1 MPKLNLVRNVVSGNE
16 LQGSIQKG
24 IDTIYSVALAAYGA
38 NSGNVMIEHRYGEPV
53 LSHDGIT
60 NVDNLVV
67 ENPVEN
73 SAISVVRQA
82 SEKTNRAAG
91 DATTLT
97 ILLTKIAYDH
107 WNSQGLSP
115 RETQRQMAETVKTVV
130 DKIQK
135 EKLACSDQLL
145 RQVSKISA
153 GDTAIGELVADA
165 VAEVGKNGS
174 VTVVESTDS
183 IVSSSIINGFSFKKG
198 IRVPALADNLNTL
211 KTQFEN
217 PAVIVMPKLISKNEE
232 ILPILDRC
240 LQAERRPI
248 VLIADVSGQALD
260 SIVANKLNGAL
271 NIAVIEPLAAGRDA
285 FLSDIAAYA
294 STKQFAGQPSE
305 FNPAEHIGTVESV
318 SVSLTE
324 TTLTGCIN
332 PEALASYVSSIDDT
346 ERRERLQ
353 GKTARISV
361 GAPTQAERQET
372 KLRIEDAVCAAK
384 TAYEHGV
391 LPGGG
396 VFLRN
401 TDIDYLKTP
410 FELLTGKDAADLN
423 GTMGV
428 DIETNETVDVIEH
441 GIVDSAKAIEEA
453 VVNSHSVAAQ
463 LIAVKVALPFA
474 KDAE

>member
-1 MPKLNLVRNVVSGNE
+1 MPKLNLMRNVISGDE
-16 LQGSIQKG
+16 LKSSIQKG
-24 IDTIYSVALAAYGA
+24 IDTIYEVALAAYGA

-67 ENPVEN
+67 ENSVEN
-73 SAISVVRQA
+73 SAISIVRQA

-97 ILLTKIAYDH
+97 ILLTKLAYAY
-107 WNSQGLSP
+107 WSPQGLSP
-115 RETQRQMAETVKTVV
+115 RETQRKIAETAQGVV
-130 DKIQK
+130 DKIK
-135 EKLACSDQLL
+135 SEKIECTEHLL
-145 RQVSKISA
+145 REVSKISA
-153 GDTAIGELVADA
+153 GNEAIGELVADA
-165 VAEVGKNGS
+165 VSEVGKNGS
-174 VTVVESTDS
+174 VTVVESTES
-183 IVSSSIINGFSFKKG
+183 IVSSQVINGFSFKKG
-198 IRVPALADNLNTL
+198 IRVPALADDLNTL
-211 KTQFEN
+211 KTQFSN
-217 PAVIVMPKLISKNEE
+217 PAIIVMPKLINKNED
-232 ILPILDRC
+232 ILPILDKC
-240 LQAERRPI
+240 LQSNIHTI

-260 SIVANKLNGAL
+260 SIVANKLKGAL
-271 NIAVIEPLAAGRDA
+271 NIAIIEPLAAGRDA

-294 STKQFAGQPSE
+294 STKQFTGQPNE
-305 FNPAEHIGTVESV
+305 FNPSEYVGTVDSI

-324 TTLTGCIN
+324 TTLTGCAT
-332 PEALASYVSSIDDT
+332 PEALAEYVDKVEDT
-346 ERRERLQ
+346 ERRERLL
-353 GKTARISV
+353 GKTVRISV

-401 TDIDYLKTP
+401 MVEDYFKVP
-410 FELLTGKDAADLN
+410 FALLTGKKPSDFTGN
-423 GTMGV
+423 VGV
-428 DIETNETVDVIEH
+428 DIETDETVDVVEH

-453 VVNSHSVAAQ
+453 VINSHSVAAQ